1 MTDVAKAI
9 QALNEDN
16 NNSHEFVITGEPSN
30 ETEYQR
36 DVKYV
41 SGSDADG
48 TAIFSNTQPYTWSEV
63 NTKKSALQTI
73 YNNEAYKRN
82 RAEAYPEIK
91 EQLDK
96 LWHDIDNGTLTKS
109 GDFYTAINTVKTN
122 NPKPSE
128 D

>member
-16 NNSHEFVITGEPSN
+16 DNSHEFVITGEPSN

-41 SGSDADG
+41 SGADDNG
-48 TAIFSNTQPYTWSEV
+48 SAIFSDTQPYTWSQV
-63 NTKKSALQTI
+63 NTKKSALQTQ
-73 YNNEAYKRN
+73 YDNDQYKRD
-82 RAEAYPEIK
+82 RAAAYPEIG

-96 LWHDIDNGTLTKS
+96 LFHDIDNGTLTTS
-109 GDFYTAINTVKTN
+109 GDFYTALNAVKTA

-128 D
+128 

>member
-1 MTDVAKAI
+1 MTDVAQAI

-16 NNSHEFVITGEPSN
+16 DNSHEFVITGEPSN

-41 SGSDADG
+41 SGSDDNG
-48 TAIFSNTQPYTWSEV
+48 SAIFSDTQPYTWSQV
-63 NTKKSALQTI
+63 NTKKSALQTQ
-73 YNNEAYKRN
+73 YDNDAYKRD
-82 RAEAYPEIK
+82 RKAAYPEIG

-96 LWHDIDNGTLTKS
+96 LFHDIDNGTLTTS
-109 GDFYTAINTVKTN
+109 GDFYTALNAVKTA

-128 D
+128 